1 LSQHRPTSFVDAR
14 FDAPSI
20 GESSSSPV
28 VLFAATRWE
37 LAAIRRAMPDARRIE
52 IDGVSGFT
60 GRQGGRSYRL
70 VLSGIGP
77 DAAAATANAV
87 LRREA
92 ALAVSAGF
100 AAALLSTAA
109 VGEMVV
115 ATSVLAGRFE
125 GRWTQA
131 GTPMA
136 CDDAVIRAVQA
147 AAAQVG
153 AIARSGPMV
162 SLPTVL
168 CRAADK
174 QQVSQSAGAIALD
187 MESAAIGNVARMH
200 GVPFAVMRTV
210 SDAVHEDLPL
220 DFNAFLK
227 PWGWARGISAM
238 LLAPSSL
245 RGLNRLRRHSRLAA
259 GTLTAVTAVWA
270 ENGFGLSP
278 ASHLGKA

>member
-1 LSQHRPTSFVDAR
+1 
-14 FDAPSI
+14 
-20 GESSSSPV
+20 
-28 VLFAATRWE
+28 
-37 LAAIRRAMPDARRIE
+37 MPDARRIE
-52 IDGVSGFT
+52 IDGVSEFT
-60 GRQGGRSYRL
+60 GRQAGRTYRL

-77 DAAAATANAV
+77 NAAAAAANAV

-92 ALAVSAGF
+92 ALAVSTGF
-100 AAALLSTAA
+100 AGALVSAAA

-115 ATSVLAGRFE
+115 ATSVLAGTFE
-125 GRWTQA
+125 GRWSPA
-131 GTPMA
+131 GVPTV
-136 CDDAVIRAVQA
+136 CDDAVLRAAQT

-153 AIARSGPMV
+153 AIARSGLMV

-168 CRAADK
+168 CRAAEK
-174 QQVSQSAGAIALD
+174 QQLGQSAGAIALD
-187 MESAAIGNVARMH
+187 MESAAIGNVARAH
-200 GVPFAVMRTV
+200 GVPFAVIRTV

-259 GTLTAVTAVWA
+259 ATLTAVTAVWA
-270 ENGFGLSP
+270 ANGFGLSP